1 MSTYRMSTYR
11 NNRVPGQAYLFT
23 VRLFDPDS
31 NLLIEHIPAFGE
43 AIRQARSKGRPVG
56 LPG

>member
-1 MSTYRMSTYR
+1 MSTYR